1 MSFIIYNKCYL
12 LLTTLNIVLSYK
24 TLNQSFIIQYNSPK
38 LDVYFGTPGQN
49 QNIQL
54 SLTYPRTWVSPGTYE
69 IANSSTGIRIK
80 EDIMFPSDVRM
91 SLFGFEARDVMKMN
105 DTEITMDFFVLQS
118 GIVFQFGIIGLAREF
133 EDEKYSF
140 IHQLKKNN
148 LIDYNAFGF
157 DFDNSTIYFGKF
169 PYEKYSKDKY
179 KISSCDVTIRE
190 DRPKEN
196 WACELDRVFYISN
209 NTKKVFYN
217 NHIYSHFSISSMII
231 APDSFLSFLNETQFK
246 IPITNNKCE
255 FTSLK
260 EYECDEDII
269 DSFGN
274 LYFVF
279 NGVGFMLNNKILW
292 NKKQNRYSYGIQG
305 GFHVFTGM
313 KDEWILGSKAWQV
326 VNTEFD
332 YDKQKVSF
340 IIPLESI
347 LILNKKIINRIYI
360 MIILL
365 SVFEIIIL
373 SINLCG
379 LNNK

>member
-80 EDIMFPSDVRM
+80 EDIMFPSEVRM
-91 SLFGFEARDVMKMN
+91 SLFGFEARDVMKIN
-105 DTEITMDFFVLQS
+105 STEITMDFFVLKS
-118 GIVFQFGIIGLAREF
+118 GIVFQFGIIGLARVF
-133 EDEKYSF
+133 EDKKYSL

-157 DFDNSTIYFGKF
+157 DFYNNTVYFGKF
-169 PYEKYSKDKY
+169 PYEKYNRDKY
-179 KISSCDVTIRE
+179 QISSCDVTIRE

-196 WACELDRVFYISN
+196 WACDLDRVFYIGN

-231 APDSFLSFLNETQFK
+231 APDSFLSFLNETHFK
-246 IPITNNKCE
+246 TAISNKKCE

-269 DSFGN
+269 DSFGD

-279 NGVGFMLNNKILW
+279 NGVGLKLNNKKLW
-292 NKKQNRYSYGIQG
+292 KKKQNRFSFAIQG
-305 GFHVFTGM
+305 GYHVFTGM
-313 KDEWILGSKAWQV
+313 KDEWILGNTAWEV
-326 VNTEFD
+326 ANTEFD
-332 YDKQKVSF
+332 YDEQKITF
-340 IIPLESI
+340 IIPNESI
-347 LILNKKIINRIYI
+347 LYLNEKFINRIYI

-365 SVFEIIIL
+365 SGFEIL
-373 SINLCG
+373 INLCG